1 MLSEITPV
9 VLTYNEAPNIGRAL
23 SMLAWARDIVVVD
36 SLSDDETPAIA
47 KSFPTVR
54 FFQRPFDN
62 HAAQWNYALRETGI
76 TTEWVLALDADYILS
91 EALIAELRSVEPR
104 PDTGGFETRFQYCI
118 YGRPLRGS
126 TYRPVVTLFRRAG
139 ARYEQD
145 GHTQRVRPSGTIE
158 KLQGLIRHDDRKSV
172 AHWCAAQN
180 RYMALEADKL
190 CHTPAREL
198 PLQDRI
204 RRAIVLAPPLMLF
217 YCAFVKGNI
226 LDGRAGLYYVC
237 QRTAAELLL
246 SLHLLQRRL
255 GGTPGER

>member
-1 MLSEITPV
+1 MLNEITPI

-23 SMLAWARDIVVVD
+23 AMLGWARDIVVVD
-36 SLSDDETPAIA
+36 SLSTDETPAIA
-47 KSFPTVR
+47 KSFPAVR
-54 FFQRPFDN
+54 FFQRLFHS
-62 HAAQWNYALRETGI
+62 HASQWNYALTETGI

-91 EALIAELRSVEPR
+91 QELIAELQSLEPHQEVAGYE
-104 PDTGGFETRFQYCI
+104 TGFQYCI

-126 TYRPVVTLFRRAG
+126 TYGPVVTLFRREG
-139 ARYEQD
+139 AHYEQD
-145 GHTQRVRPSGTIE
+145 GHTQRVRPAGAIE
-158 KLQGLIRHDDRKSV
+158 RLKGLIRHDDRKSV
-172 AHWCAAQN
+172 THWCEAQN

-190 CHTPAREL
+190 CRAKVGAL

-204 RRAIVLAPPLMLF
+204 RRGIVLAPALMFF

-237 QRTAAELLL
+237 QRTTAELLL

-255 GGTPGER
+255 GGTHDER